1 MSRLPR
7 ALARLILSALLACLP
22 ASFAARAQGADE
34 FDQAYQAELRTESDA
49 LRARVARL
57 SPAVQAQNKQV
68 AQAILAGDW
77 PVAERLGADMARWIR
92 PMPTSATSRA
102 GCWRCR
108 SAMRRPSK
116 FDEAIALDAGNRWF
130 LVSKAGAQA
139 DAGDL
144 AGALRS
150 AQTLCERFPDWSIGH
165 NLRAA
170 LLDGLDRAPEALAA
184 YERAIAANP
193 PARRY
198 GSTRACCCAGWA
210 AWPTHATRS
219 TPRCGCNRT
228 MRGRKPSWTA
238 CPRASVVGSAPG
250 KHSQLR
256 PAAAPSQAQHETPDI
271 VGDGHHGQ
279 QHQHDRQRQGSN
291 RSPHGRTHRRRPRR
305 QRRTSSPCRTA
316 PAAARS
322 ARTGTRSSLWPAAF
336 Q

>member
-57 SPAVQAQNKQV
+57 SPAVQTLNKQV
-68 AQAILAGDW
+68 AQAILASDW
-77 PVAERLGADMARWIR
+77 PVAERLGADMARLDPANADIR
-92 PMPTSATSRA
+92 HFQGRLLALQKRYAPAIE
-102 GCWRCR
+102 
-108 SAMRRPSK
+108 K

-193 PARRY
+193 ASAQIRVNQGMLLRRLGRLADARDAFDAALRLQPDYARAQAELDSLPAR
-198 GSTRACCCAGWA
+198 
-210 AWPTHATRS
+210 
-219 TPRCGCNRT
+219 
-228 MRGRKPSWTA
+228 
-238 CPRASVVGSAPG
+238 
-250 KHSQLR
+250 
-256 PAAAPSQAQHETPDI
+256 
-271 VGDGHHGQ
+271 
-279 QHQHDRQRQGSN
+279 
-291 RSPHGRTHRRRPRR
+291 
-305 QRRTSSPCRTA
+305 
-316 PAAARS
+316 
-322 ARTGTRSSLWPAAF
+322 
-336 Q
+336 

>member
-1 MSRLPR
+1 M
-7 ALARLILSALLACLP
+7 
-22 ASFAARAQGADE
+22 
-34 FDQAYQAELRTESDA
+34 
-49 LRARVARL
+49 
-57 SPAVQAQNKQV
+57 QAQNKQV

-77 PVAERLGADMARWIR
+77 PVAERLGADMARLDPANADIR
-92 PMPTSATSRA
+92 HFQGRLLALQKRYAPAIE
-102 GCWRCR
+102 
-108 SAMRRPSK
+108 K

-250 KHSQLR
+250 KQ
-256 PAAAPSQAQHETPDI
+256 P
-271 VGDGHHGQ
+271 
-279 QHQHDRQRQGSN
+279 
-291 RSPHGRTHRRRPRR
+291 
-305 QRRTSSPCRTA
+305 TA
-316 PAAARS
+316 PGRRALTGAA
-322 ARTGTRSSLWPAAF
+322 
-336 Q
+336 

>member
-57 SPAVQAQNKQV
+57 SPAVQALNKQV
-68 AQAILAGDW
+68 AQAILTGDW
-77 PVAERLGADMARWIR
+77 PVAERLGADMARLDPANADIR
-92 PMPTSATSRA
+92 HFQGRLLALQKRYAPAIE
-102 GCWRCR
+102 
-108 SAMRRPSK
+108 K

-193 PARRY
+193 ASAQIRVNQGILLRRLGRLADARDAFDAALRLQPDYARAQAELDSLPAR
-198 GSTRACCCAGWA
+198 
-210 AWPTHATRS
+210 
-219 TPRCGCNRT
+219 
-228 MRGRKPSWTA
+228 
-238 CPRASVVGSAPG
+238 
-250 KHSQLR
+250 
-256 PAAAPSQAQHETPDI
+256 
-271 VGDGHHGQ
+271 
-279 QHQHDRQRQGSN
+279 
-291 RSPHGRTHRRRPRR
+291 
-305 QRRTSSPCRTA
+305 
-316 PAAARS
+316 
-322 ARTGTRSSLWPAAF
+322 
-336 Q
+336 

>member
-57 SPAVQAQNKQV
+57 SPAVQALNKQV
-68 AQAILAGDW
+68 AQAILTGDW
-77 PVAERLGADMARWIR
+77 PVAERLGADMARLDPANADIR
-92 PMPTSATSRA
+92 HFQGRLLALQKRYAPAIE
-102 GCWRCR
+102 
-108 SAMRRPSK
+108 K

-193 PARRY
+193 ASAQIRVNQGMLLRRLGRLAEARDAFDAALRLQPDYARAQAELDSLPAR
-198 GSTRACCCAGWA
+198 
-210 AWPTHATRS
+210 
-219 TPRCGCNRT
+219 
-228 MRGRKPSWTA
+228 
-238 CPRASVVGSAPG
+238 
-250 KHSQLR
+250 
-256 PAAAPSQAQHETPDI
+256 
-271 VGDGHHGQ
+271 
-279 QHQHDRQRQGSN
+279 
-291 RSPHGRTHRRRPRR
+291 
-305 QRRTSSPCRTA
+305 
-316 PAAARS
+316 
-322 ARTGTRSSLWPAAF
+322 
-336 Q
+336 

>member
-57 SPAVQAQNKQV
+57 SPAVQTLNKQV
-68 AQAILAGDW
+68 AQAILASDW
-77 PVAERLGADMARWIR
+77 PVAERLGADMARLDPANADIR
-92 PMPTSATSRA
+92 HFQGRLLALQKRYAPAIE
-102 GCWRCR
+102 
-108 SAMRRPSK
+108 K

-193 PARRY
+193 ASAQIRVNQGMLLRRLDRLADARDAFDAALRLQPDYARAQAELDSLPAR
-198 GSTRACCCAGWA
+198 
-210 AWPTHATRS
+210 
-219 TPRCGCNRT
+219 
-228 MRGRKPSWTA
+228 
-238 CPRASVVGSAPG
+238 
-250 KHSQLR
+250 
-256 PAAAPSQAQHETPDI
+256 
-271 VGDGHHGQ
+271 
-279 QHQHDRQRQGSN
+279 
-291 RSPHGRTHRRRPRR
+291 
-305 QRRTSSPCRTA
+305 
-316 PAAARS
+316 
-322 ARTGTRSSLWPAAF
+322 
-336 Q
+336 

>member
-57 SPAVQAQNKQV
+57 SPAVQALNKQV

-77 PVAERLGADMARWIR
+77 PVAERLGADMARLDPANADIR
-92 PMPTSATSRA
+92 HFQGRLLALQKRYAPAIE
-102 GCWRCR
+102 
-108 SAMRRPSK
+108 K

-193 PARRY
+193 ASAQIRVNQGVLLRRLGRLADARDAFDAALRLQPDYARAQAELDSLPAR
-198 GSTRACCCAGWA
+198 
-210 AWPTHATRS
+210 
-219 TPRCGCNRT
+219 
-228 MRGRKPSWTA
+228 
-238 CPRASVVGSAPG
+238 
-250 KHSQLR
+250 
-256 PAAAPSQAQHETPDI
+256 
-271 VGDGHHGQ
+271 
-279 QHQHDRQRQGSN
+279 
-291 RSPHGRTHRRRPRR
+291 
-305 QRRTSSPCRTA
+305 
-316 PAAARS
+316 
-322 ARTGTRSSLWPAAF
+322 
-336 Q
+336 

>member
-57 SPAVQAQNKQV
+57 SPAVQALNKQV
-68 AQAILAGDW
+68 AQAILASDW
-77 PVAERLGADMARWIR
+77 PVAERLGADMARLDPANADIR
-92 PMPTSATSRA
+92 HFQGRLLALQKRYAPAIE
-102 GCWRCR
+102 
-108 SAMRRPSK
+108 K

-193 PARRY
+193 ASAQIRVNQGMLLRRLGRLADARDAFDAALRLQPDYARAQAELDSLPAR
-198 GSTRACCCAGWA
+198 
-210 AWPTHATRS
+210 
-219 TPRCGCNRT
+219 
-228 MRGRKPSWTA
+228 
-238 CPRASVVGSAPG
+238 
-250 KHSQLR
+250 
-256 PAAAPSQAQHETPDI
+256 
-271 VGDGHHGQ
+271 
-279 QHQHDRQRQGSN
+279 
-291 RSPHGRTHRRRPRR
+291 
-305 QRRTSSPCRTA
+305 
-316 PAAARS
+316 
-322 ARTGTRSSLWPAAF
+322 
-336 Q
+336 

>member
-57 SPAVQAQNKQV
+57 SPAVQALNKQV
-68 AQAILAGDW
+68 AQAILTGDW
-77 PVAERLGADMARWIR
+77 PVAERLGADMARLDPANADIR
-92 PMPTSATSRA
+92 HFQGRLLALQKRYAPAIE
-102 GCWRCR
+102 
-108 SAMRRPSK
+108 K

-193 PARRY
+193 ASAQIRVNQGMLLRRLGRLADARDAFDAALRLQPDYARAQAELDSLPAR
-198 GSTRACCCAGWA
+198 
-210 AWPTHATRS
+210 
-219 TPRCGCNRT
+219 
-228 MRGRKPSWTA
+228 
-238 CPRASVVGSAPG
+238 
-250 KHSQLR
+250 
-256 PAAAPSQAQHETPDI
+256 
-271 VGDGHHGQ
+271 
-279 QHQHDRQRQGSN
+279 
-291 RSPHGRTHRRRPRR
+291 
-305 QRRTSSPCRTA
+305 
-316 PAAARS
+316 
-322 ARTGTRSSLWPAAF
+322 
-336 Q
+336 

>member
-57 SPAVQAQNKQV
+57 SPAVQTLNKQV
-68 AQAILAGDW
+68 AQAILTGDW
-77 PVAERLGADMARWIR
+77 PVAERLGADMARLDPANADIR
-92 PMPTSATSRA
+92 HFQGRLLALQKRYAPAIE
-102 GCWRCR
+102 
-108 SAMRRPSK
+108 K

-193 PARRY
+193 ASAQIRVNQGVLLRRLGRLADARDAFDAALRLQPDYARAQAELDSLPAR
-198 GSTRACCCAGWA
+198 
-210 AWPTHATRS
+210 
-219 TPRCGCNRT
+219 
-228 MRGRKPSWTA
+228 
-238 CPRASVVGSAPG
+238 
-250 KHSQLR
+250 
-256 PAAAPSQAQHETPDI
+256 
-271 VGDGHHGQ
+271 
-279 QHQHDRQRQGSN
+279 
-291 RSPHGRTHRRRPRR
+291 
-305 QRRTSSPCRTA
+305 
-316 PAAARS
+316 
-322 ARTGTRSSLWPAAF
+322 
-336 Q
+336 

>member
-57 SPAVQAQNKQV
+57 SPAVQTLNKQV

-77 PVAERLGADMARWIR
+77 PVAERLGADMARLDPANADIR
-92 PMPTSATSRA
+92 HFQGRLLALQKRYAPAIE
-102 GCWRCR
+102 
-108 SAMRRPSK
+108 K

-193 PARRY
+193 ASAQIRVNQGMLLRRLGRLADARDAFDAALRLQPDYARAQAELDSLPAR
-198 GSTRACCCAGWA
+198 
-210 AWPTHATRS
+210 
-219 TPRCGCNRT
+219 
-228 MRGRKPSWTA
+228 
-238 CPRASVVGSAPG
+238 
-250 KHSQLR
+250 
-256 PAAAPSQAQHETPDI
+256 
-271 VGDGHHGQ
+271 
-279 QHQHDRQRQGSN
+279 
-291 RSPHGRTHRRRPRR
+291 
-305 QRRTSSPCRTA
+305 
-316 PAAARS
+316 
-322 ARTGTRSSLWPAAF
+322 
-336 Q
+336 

>member
-57 SPAVQAQNKQV
+57 SPAVQTLNKQV
-68 AQAILAGDW
+68 AQAILTGDW
-77 PVAERLGADMARWIR
+77 PVAERLGADMARLDPANADIR
-92 PMPTSATSRA
+92 HFQGRLLALQKRYAPAIE
-102 GCWRCR
+102 
-108 SAMRRPSK
+108 K

-193 PARRY
+193 ASAQIRVNQGMLLRRLDRLADARDAFDAALRLQPDYARAQAELDSLPAR
-198 GSTRACCCAGWA
+198 
-210 AWPTHATRS
+210 
-219 TPRCGCNRT
+219 
-228 MRGRKPSWTA
+228 
-238 CPRASVVGSAPG
+238 
-250 KHSQLR
+250 
-256 PAAAPSQAQHETPDI
+256 
-271 VGDGHHGQ
+271 
-279 QHQHDRQRQGSN
+279 
-291 RSPHGRTHRRRPRR
+291 
-305 QRRTSSPCRTA
+305 
-316 PAAARS
+316 
-322 ARTGTRSSLWPAAF
+322 
-336 Q
+336 

>member
-57 SPAVQAQNKQV
+57 SPAVQTLNKQV
-68 AQAILAGDW
+68 AQAILTGDW
-77 PVAERLGADMARWIR
+77 PVAERLGADMARLDPANADIR
-92 PMPTSATSRA
+92 HFQGRLLALQKRYAPAIE
-102 GCWRCR
+102 
-108 SAMRRPSK
+108 K

-193 PARRY
+193 ASAQIRVNQGMLLRRLGRLADARDAFDAALRLQPDYARAQAELDSLPAR
-198 GSTRACCCAGWA
+198 
-210 AWPTHATRS
+210 
-219 TPRCGCNRT
+219 
-228 MRGRKPSWTA
+228 
-238 CPRASVVGSAPG
+238 
-250 KHSQLR
+250 
-256 PAAAPSQAQHETPDI
+256 
-271 VGDGHHGQ
+271 
-279 QHQHDRQRQGSN
+279 
-291 RSPHGRTHRRRPRR
+291 
-305 QRRTSSPCRTA
+305 
-316 PAAARS
+316 
-322 ARTGTRSSLWPAAF
+322 
-336 Q
+336 

>member
-57 SPAVQAQNKQV
+57 SPAVQTLNKQV
-68 AQAILAGDW
+68 AQAILASDW
-77 PVAERLGADMARWIR
+77 PVAERLGADMARLDPANADIR
-92 PMPTSATSRA
+92 HFQGRLLALQKRYAPAIE
-102 GCWRCR
+102 
-108 SAMRRPSK
+108 K

-144 AGALRS
+144 EGALRS

-193 PARRY
+193 ASAQIRVNQGMLLRRLGRLADARDAFDAALRLQPDYARAQAELDSLPAR
-198 GSTRACCCAGWA
+198 
-210 AWPTHATRS
+210 
-219 TPRCGCNRT
+219 
-228 MRGRKPSWTA
+228 
-238 CPRASVVGSAPG
+238 
-250 KHSQLR
+250 
-256 PAAAPSQAQHETPDI
+256 
-271 VGDGHHGQ
+271 
-279 QHQHDRQRQGSN
+279 
-291 RSPHGRTHRRRPRR
+291 
-305 QRRTSSPCRTA
+305 
-316 PAAARS
+316 
-322 ARTGTRSSLWPAAF
+322 
-336 Q
+336 

>member
-22 ASFAARAQGADE
+22 ASFAARAQGADSIRPIRPSC
-34 FDQAYQAELRTESDA
+34 APKATRC
-49 LRARVARL
+49 ARVARL

-77 PVAERLGADMARWIR
+77 PVAERLGADMARLDPANADIR
-92 PMPTSATSRA
+92 HFQGRLLALQKRYAPAIE
-102 GCWRCR
+102 
-108 SAMRRPSK
+108 K

-193 PARRY
+193 ASAQIRVNQGMLLRRLGRLADARDAFDAALRLQPDYARAQAELDSLPAR
-198 GSTRACCCAGWA
+198 
-210 AWPTHATRS
+210 
-219 TPRCGCNRT
+219 
-228 MRGRKPSWTA
+228 
-238 CPRASVVGSAPG
+238 
-250 KHSQLR
+250 
-256 PAAAPSQAQHETPDI
+256 
-271 VGDGHHGQ
+271 
-279 QHQHDRQRQGSN
+279 
-291 RSPHGRTHRRRPRR
+291 
-305 QRRTSSPCRTA
+305 
-316 PAAARS
+316 
-322 ARTGTRSSLWPAAF
+322 
-336 Q
+336 

>member
-49 LRARVARL
+49 ARARRTPVARR
-57 SPAVQAQNKQV
+57 AGAEQTGG
-68 AQAILAGDW
+68 AGD
-77 PVAERLGADMARWIR
+77 PRGRLARRRTTGRGHGPIDPANADIR
-92 PMPTSATSRA
+92 HFQGRLLALQKRYAPAIE
-102 GCWRCR
+102 
-108 SAMRRPSK
+108 K

-193 PARRY
+193 ASAQIRVNQGMLLRRLGRLADARDAFDAALRLQPDYARAQAELDSLPAR
-198 GSTRACCCAGWA
+198 
-210 AWPTHATRS
+210 
-219 TPRCGCNRT
+219 
-228 MRGRKPSWTA
+228 
-238 CPRASVVGSAPG
+238 
-250 KHSQLR
+250 
-256 PAAAPSQAQHETPDI
+256 
-271 VGDGHHGQ
+271 
-279 QHQHDRQRQGSN
+279 
-291 RSPHGRTHRRRPRR
+291 
-305 QRRTSSPCRTA
+305 
-316 PAAARS
+316 
-322 ARTGTRSSLWPAAF
+322 
-336 Q
+336 

>member
-57 SPAVQAQNKQV
+57 SPAVQALNKQV

-77 PVAERLGADMARWIR
+77 PVAERLGADMARLDPANADIR
-92 PMPTSATSRA
+92 HFQGRLLALQKRYAPAIE
-102 GCWRCR
+102 
-108 SAMRRPSK
+108 K

-193 PARRY
+193 ASAQIRVNQGMLLRRLGRLADARDAFDAALRLQPDYARAQAELDSLPAR
-198 GSTRACCCAGWA
+198 
-210 AWPTHATRS
+210 
-219 TPRCGCNRT
+219 
-228 MRGRKPSWTA
+228 
-238 CPRASVVGSAPG
+238 
-250 KHSQLR
+250 
-256 PAAAPSQAQHETPDI
+256 
-271 VGDGHHGQ
+271 
-279 QHQHDRQRQGSN
+279 
-291 RSPHGRTHRRRPRR
+291 
-305 QRRTSSPCRTA
+305 
-316 PAAARS
+316 
-322 ARTGTRSSLWPAAF
+322 
-336 Q
+336 

>member
-1 MSRLPR
+1 MPARQLRGPR
-7 ALARLILSALLACLP
+7 PGRRRI
-22 ASFAARAQGADE
+22 
-34 FDQAYQAELRTESDA
+34 DQAYQAELRTESDA

-77 PVAERLGADMARWIR
+77 PVAERLGADMARLDPANADIR
-92 PMPTSATSRA
+92 HFQGRLLALQKRYAPAIE
-102 GCWRCR
+102 
-108 SAMRRPSK
+108 K

-250 KHSQLR
+250 KQ
-256 PAAAPSQAQHETPDI
+256 PTAP
-271 VGDGHHGQ
+271 
-279 QHQHDRQRQGSN
+279 
-291 RSPHGRTHRRRPRR
+291 GRRAPHRRSMKPRI
-305 QRRTSSPCRTA
+305 SSA
-316 PAAARS
+316 M
-322 ARTGTRSSLWPAAF
+322 GTMASSISTIASGRVEPKPTWKNA
-336 Q
+336 

>member
-1 MSRLPR
+1 MSRLPS

-57 SPAVQAQNKQV
+57 SPAVQALNKQV

-77 PVAERLGADMARWIR
+77 PVAERLGADMARLDPANADIR
-92 PMPTSATSRA
+92 HFQGRLLALQKRYAPAIE
-102 GCWRCR
+102 
-108 SAMRRPSK
+108 K

-193 PARRY
+193 ASAQIRVNQGMLLRRLGRLADARDAFDAALRLQPDYARAQAELDSLPAR
-198 GSTRACCCAGWA
+198 
-210 AWPTHATRS
+210 
-219 TPRCGCNRT
+219 
-228 MRGRKPSWTA
+228 
-238 CPRASVVGSAPG
+238 
-250 KHSQLR
+250 
-256 PAAAPSQAQHETPDI
+256 
-271 VGDGHHGQ
+271 
-279 QHQHDRQRQGSN
+279 
-291 RSPHGRTHRRRPRR
+291 
-305 QRRTSSPCRTA
+305 
-316 PAAARS
+316 
-322 ARTGTRSSLWPAAF
+322 
-336 Q
+336 